1 MLQFDY
7 VIENNIFFA
16 NQKLNCL
23 IPSEKNPDSERYLE
37 SLQVESNKNRAYRN
51 AKLPKQE
58 AFFSS
63 PTNRVRF
70 ENIILKES
78 FEPKLK
84 ISLQST
90 ECFTNE
96 VTIKQ

>member
-1 MLQFDY
+1 MY
-7 VIENNIFFA
+7 
-16 NQKLNCL
+16 
-23 IPSEKNPDSERYLE
+23 
-37 SLQVESNKNRAYRN
+37 
-51 AKLPKQE
+51 
-58 AFFSS
+58 
-63 PTNRVRF
+63 